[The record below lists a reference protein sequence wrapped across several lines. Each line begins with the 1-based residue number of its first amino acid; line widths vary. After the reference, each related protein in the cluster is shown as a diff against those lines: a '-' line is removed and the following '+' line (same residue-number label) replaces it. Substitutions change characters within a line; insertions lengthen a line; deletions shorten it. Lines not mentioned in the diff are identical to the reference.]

1 MKTALALA
9 ATILIAAVPT
19 VASGEEV
26 IVGDFQGI
34 HADLTPLKAGEAHP
48 GVMRPDA
55 ETRRLWQEMS
65 LNGSRAY
72 IDPGIKS
79 KRGSKSLLSHLNY
92 TPSTRNQGAC
102 GDCWAWAG
110 TACFAIALDVQ
121 EGIFD
126 SLSVQHINSCYTSP
140 AGYACCGGWAEYVS
154 SFFTN
159 RGYCIPW
166 SNTNASFLDGSRSC
180 GSGSSA
186 YSCGSLGTSPRYDID
201 SCSASYIT
209 TQGVTQATAIANIK
223 NVLNQN
229 KPVWFAF
236 YAPNSAAD
244 TAFMNFWNNNYE
256 YQYLGNFL
264 DNESCGQTYTADGWG
279 HAILCY
285 GYNDNDPDNSVWLM
299 LNSWGGPTNRPNGL
313 LAVDMDINYSCQHI
327 DGGYYYYNYYW
338 ASYDI
343 DFDVTPASSTYRV
356 FAHGDYNGDG
366 KSDIAVYRPSTGMW
380 AIRNL
385 STVYYGSATDIPV
398 PGDYNKD
405 GKTDIAVY
413 QPSTGKWAIRNLSTV
428 YYGSSTDIPV
438 PGDYN
443 GDGRTDLAVYRPSTG
458 KWAVRNLS
466 TVYLGTASDLPVPGA
481 YGNGTKMEIAIFRPS
496 TGMWSIRGQNRFYH
510 GINGD
515 IPVPGNYTSTAGA
528 QWKAAIFRP
537 SNGLWSI
544 RNGNRYY
551 FGVSGDQP
559 VPADYNSAPGDD
571 IAIFRDTAGYWSI
584 RNYNSVYYGE
594 AGDVGVT
601 R

>member
-19 VASGEEV
+19 IASGEEV

-34 HADLTPLKAGEAHP
+34 HADLTPLKAGAAHP

-65 LNGSRAY
+65 LNGPRAY
-72 IDPGIKS
+72 IDPSIRA
-79 KRGSKSLLSHLNY
+79 KRGSASLLSHLSY
-92 TPSTRNQGAC
+92 TPSTRNQGSC
-102 GDCWAWAG
+102 GNCWEWAG
-110 TACFAIALDVQ
+110 MACFAIDLHVQ
-121 EGIFD
+121 EGILD
-126 SLSVQHINSCYTSP
+126 SLSVQHLNSCYGTV
-140 AGYACCGGWAEYVS
+140 CCGGWAEYVS
-154 SFFTN
+154 NFFDN

-166 SNTNASFLDGSRSC
+166 SNTNASWLDGGISC
-180 GSGSSA
+180 GGTPSV
-186 YSCGSLGTSPRYDID
+186 SCASIGVTPNYDIN
-201 SCSASYIT
+201 SCSAAYIT
-209 TQGVTQATAIANIK
+209 TQTVAQATAIANIK

-236 YAPNSAAD
+236 YAPTQAAG
-244 TAFMNFWNNNYE
+244 TAFDNFWNTQSENI
-256 YQYLGNFL
+256 YLTNFL
-264 DNESCGQTYTADGWG
+264 DDEACGQTWSDTYGWG
-279 HAILCY
+279 HAVLCY
-285 GYNDNDPDNSVWLM
+285 GYNDNDPNNSVWYM
-299 LNSWGGPTNRPNGL
+299 LNSWGTTAKRPRGTFY
-313 LAVDMDINYSCQHI
+313 VDMDMNYGCTHY
-327 DGGYYYYNYYW
+327 DGAWNYNYYW
-338 ASYDI
+338 AAYDI
-343 DFDVTPASSTYRV
+343 DWNVTPASSTYRV
-356 FAHGDYNGDG
+356 LASGDYNGDG
-366 KSDIAVYRPSTGMW
+366 KSDIAVYRPSTGKW

-385 STVYYGSATDIPV
+385 STVYYGSSTDIPV

-428 YYGSSTDIPV
+428 YYGSSADIPV

-443 GDGRTDLAVYRPSTG
+443 GDGRTDIAVYQPSTG

-466 TVYLGTASDLPVPGA
+466 TVYHGTASDLPVPGA
-481 YGNGTKMEIAIFRPS
+481 YGNGTKMEIAVFRPS
-496 TGMWSIRGQNRFYH
+496 TGMWSIRGQNQFYL
-510 GINGD
+510 GTNGD

-537 SNGLWSI
+537 STGLWSI

-559 VPADYNSAPGDD
+559 VPADYNSSPGDD

-584 RNYNSVYYGE
+584 RNYNSVYYGA